1 MFLDVLY
8 NDEGSIVLI
17 QGKGERKLSVATED
31 GVPFTIYDC
40 RDEYGRVYVCRDQA
54 FVTSITLDIDGAKHS
69 FTVNKYPSFPDEI
82 IISTCVKNEDDY
94 LVQWI
99 KYYMVIGVTRF
110 ILYDNSANK
119 TNTHSAEPARQT
131 SDIRNL
137 LKNYIED
144 GVVYVIDWP
153 FENHEIF
160 QPGQCN
166 HSLQAFRKC
175 RYIGFL
181 DVDEY
186 MNPQG
191 AETDLRKIFDV
202 KCTNG
207 GYSILCRNFQN
218 FLRLPEDGFNFLQ
231 VYTCDQIVDGVDPNQ
246 NGEKVFVHPPN
257 VNTFVVH
264 NISNG
269 LEPTRLPKEV
279 VYFNHYRFINK
290 TFRGRNH
297 VPMCDD
303 SIKRIAHLL
312 EASMHDKGTVI

>member
-17 QGKGERKLSVATED
+17 QGKGGRKLSVTMED
-31 GVPFTIYDC
+31 GTPFIVYDC
-40 RDEYGRVYVCRDQA
+40 RDEYGRVYVCRDQL
-54 FVTSITLDIDGAKHS
+54 FREVITIIIDGVKYQTPVH
-69 FTVNKYPSFPDEI
+69 KYPSFPDEI

-99 KYYMVIGVTRF
+99 TYYMKLGVTRF

-119 TNTHSAEPARQT
+119 TNTHHEEPARKT
-131 SDIRNL
+131 SDLRNL
-137 LKNYIED
+137 LKKYIADEI
-144 GVVYVIDWP
+144 VYVIDWP
-153 FENHEIF
+153 FENHEVF

-186 MNPQG
+186 VNPQG
-191 AETDLRKIFDV
+191 PEIDLRKIFDA
-202 KCTNG
+202 KCTTG

-218 FLRLPEDGFNFLQ
+218 FLRLPEDGFNFLK
-231 VYTCDQIVDGVDPNQ
+231 VYTCDPIFDNVHPNT

-264 NISNG
+264 VVSNG
-269 LEPTRLPKEV
+269 LEPVHLPKEV
-279 VYFNHYRFINK
+279 MYFNHYRFLNK
-290 TFRGRNH
+290 KLRGRFFT
-297 VPMCDD
+297 PMRDD
-303 SIKRIAHLL
+303 SIKRIADLL
-312 EASMHDKGTVI
+312 NI